1 MKIFG
6 FEIKRAFANV
16 WFVLS
21 VAIGTA
27 IGVADCLLYVRQN
40 GLGDDNRPT
49 VIRWSSCMPCFL

>member
-6 FEIKRAFANV
+6 FEIKRAFANA

-27 IGVADCLLYVRQN
+27 IGVADCLLYVSRT
-40 GLGDDNRPT
+40 DSVMT
-49 VIRWSSCMPCFL
+49 IH

>member
-27 IGVADCLLYVRQN
+27 IGVADCLLFVRQS
-40 GLGDDNRPT
+40 GLGDDGALIQIWLGT
-49 VIRWSSCMPCFL
+49 D